1 MAHEL
6 TAGEI
11 ASIKE
16 EIHRRESVVTPQCIA
31 EVQRTRAFGD
41 LSENDEYRTAKRELN
56 RNYSRIR
63 YLKNLLENGVM
74 VEYTSE
80 GDEIGLFDKVTLWDE
95 DYEEERVIT
104 LVTHLRAD
112 VLNDRISLLEG
123 NIAEQQAAL
132 DALRQTIDSV
142 KAEEKAGKARTG
154 VDCTGISGSA
164 RYLYDLIAGVSPSAA
179 RDIGGARQLAAQ
191 LGQMESRGYNLRRV
205 KQRGTWIYE
214 IPSDFDDVLGSQG
227 IADATDTEGVIR

>member
-1 MAHEL
+1 MPHEL

-11 ASIKE
+11 ASIQD
-16 EIHRRESVVTPQCIA
+16 EIRHRESVVTPQCIA

-63 YLKNLLENGVM
+63 YLKNLLQNGVM
-74 VEYTSE
+74 VEYTSD

-112 VLNDRISLLEG
+112 VLNDRISK
-123 NIAEQQAAL
+123 
-132 DALRQTIDSV
+132 DS
-142 KAEEKAGKARTG
+142 
-154 VDCTGISGSA
+154 
-164 RYLYDLIAGVSPSAA
+164 P
-179 RDIGGARQLAAQ
+179 
-191 LGQMESRGYNLRRV
+191 LGQALMGHKVGDHVTVQVNETSAYTV
-205 KQRGTWIYE
+205 E
-214 IPSDFDDVLGSQG
+214 IRDLEKGEDDRSSSVN
-227 IADATDTEGVIR
+227 